1 MVYIIYI
8 VDGEG
13 GLSYC
18 LILINCICILYVS
31 IIKKKRFKFD
41 EFLVM
46 LCCIVLMICY
56 FCYIVKIKNINY
68 FKF

>member
-31 IIKKKRFKFD
+31 IIKKKG
-41 EFLVM
+41 LN
-46 LCCIVLMICY
+46 LMS
-56 FCYIVKIKNINY
+56 F
-68 FKF
+68 